1 MASPEN
7 TKNKVFE
14 NGDHIKLDKLLK
26 ERQSPKPSRD
36 RIVKNS
42 HEKFN
47 KNRQNSADASC
58 LSRSEK
64 ERKLDDFLK
73 HKHRRGRKSVTRSDV
88 RAQAAKI
95 LEEFLQVQL
104 EQQAIQTSSPE
115 YQRIVEISVTEN
127 TTPSGE
133 SSSFRAS
140 SSNVLREDSIP
151 YADESDVE
159 LKKSESVPHEDFVEF
174 QGSDHA
180 KGLPIHHQKSK
191 SAPHSQNED
200 TWIQRHVRK
209 PPGIIRPPPPPPP
222 GTPHSPSENGSS
234 GSTSRLHP
242 VPYTGKTPD
251 SSIPCSSDSLDTN
264 SSLGRQSSPHKKG
277 IPTAPESVKL
287 PTQLQSHSHSTTPI
301 TDNERSHGSPTKH
314 SQRFVS
320 SKPIKPGSETSSDT
334 DSEGKHRTHGRK
346 KKSMF
351 KKAQH
356 RVQHFL
362 RLKKHRAA
370 DSMEDEED
378 GYEGS
383 VDEKKRKHKKKPK
396 KHDNEKHDDGKKVLE
411 ERHTHMHK
419 HIYQTHSGGDGKNIL
434 RHEDVTETVDIINSK
449 ERKHIEKK
457 WKMKESTGSESGFL
471 GKLKRLA
478 SHDKGKKN
486 RMTGKV
492 LDEVYL
498 EYTNLF

>member
-1 MASPEN
+1 MASPQNAEH
-7 TKNKVFE
+7 KVVE
-14 NGDHIKLDKLLK
+14 NGDHSKLDKLLK
-26 ERQSPKPSRD
+26 ERQSPNPSRD
-36 RIVKNS
+36 RIVQNS

-73 HKHRRGRKSVTRSDV
+73 RKHRRRRKKVTESSV
-88 RAQAAKI
+88 RADAAKI
-95 LEEFLQVQL
+95 LEEFLQAQL
-104 EQQAIQTSSPE
+104 AQHAIQTSSPE

-140 SSNVLREDSIP
+140 SSNILREDSIP

-159 LKKSESVPHEDFVEF
+159 LKKSESVPHEDFVKF
-174 QGSDHA
+174 KGSDHD
-180 KGLPIHHQKSK
+180 KGLPIHHEKSK
-191 SAPHSQNED
+191 SAPHSQD
-200 TWIQRHVRK
+200 TWIQSPVKK

-251 SSIPCSSDSLDTN
+251 SSIPCSSESLDTN
-264 SSLGRQSSPHKKG
+264 SSLGRRSSPHKRG
-277 IPTAPESVKL
+277 VPTAPDSLKL
-287 PTQLQSHSHSTTPI
+287 PFQTQSHSHSTTPI
-301 TDNERSHGSPTKH
+301 TDNEQSHGSPIKH
-314 SQRFVS
+314 SQRFMS

-346 KKSMF
+346 KKSVF
-351 KKAQH
+351 KMAQH
-356 RVQHFL
+356 RIQNIL

-370 DSMEDEED
+370 DSLEDEED

-383 VDEKKRKHKKKPK
+383 VDEKKRKHRKKPK
-396 KHDNEKHDDGKKVLE
+396 KHGKEKHDDGKKVLE
-411 ERHTHMHK
+411 ERHIHTHK
-419 HIYQTHSGGDGKNIL
+419 HIHQTHSGGDGKNII

-449 ERKHIEKK
+449 EKKHIEKN
-457 WKMKESTGSESGFL
+457 WKMKESTGSEGGFL
-471 GKLKRLA
+471 GKLKRLT
-478 SHDKGKKN
+478 SHDKVKKN
-486 RMTGKV
+486 RMKGKI
-492 LDEVYL
+492 L
-498 EYTNLF
+498 EEAY